1 MNDDDDS
8 KLIEAERVS
17 SGKHIL
23 KFLGQMSSTKLKMM
37 IIIMIQVMVA
47 ERKKESQK
55 NEWNDAKEQNMI

>member
-23 KFLGQMSSTKLKMM
+23 KFLVQVSCIKLKMM
-37 IIIMIQVMVA
+37 IIIVNIMIQVMVVE
-47 ERKKESQK
+47 ERITE
-55 NEWNDAKEQNMI
+55 EGVE